1 MVAVT
6 GAIFVFRGFVP
17 VLSLGVLYVF
27 AVLPVAVVWGL
38 AFSLPVAVGSML
50 AFNFFFLPPVHTLT
64 LTDSANWFALAVYSG
79 TAVVV
84 SELAARSRRRTV
96 EAEQREREASLLA
109 DISTDLLQGRAVRD
123 ELEQIERRSAEVL
136 GISGMRIDLE
146 RTPPV
151 EPTSASFPLQAAG
164 RTVGWITTPA
174 GEEPSLGTRQRFLPA
189 LASLLAVAVDRERLA
204 AQALEAEALG
214 RSDAIKTALL
224 RAVSHDLRSPLTA
237 ISTAVGGLRNESLDL
252 DRADREQLLET
263 IAVESRRLERLV
275 ANLLDLSR
283 LQAGAAEPMQELW
296 TVDQLIA
303 QALDQVPEADRI
315 ETSIPDEVPVVL
327 VDAIQV
333 ERALVNLLENAI
345 KFSPPESTVSVR
357 VTSTRRD
364 VVIRVVDQGPGC
376 RRTELERV
384 FEPFHRVGGA
394 AARGAGL
401 GLAIARGFVEAN
413 AGRVWAESVPGQGTS
428 FALAL
433 PVAAARAGAVRMSGP
448 RILVVDDEPQIL
460 RALQT
465 TLRGA
470 GYDVVTAAT
479 AEEAL
484 TARPCGRRRR

>member
-1 MVAVT
+1 MSVLAVAAVT
-6 GAIFVFRGFVP
+6 GAIFFFREFVP

-50 AFNFFFLPPVHTLT
+50 AFNFFFLPPVHTFT
-64 LTDSANWFALAVYSG
+64 LTDGANWFALTVYSG

-84 SELAARSRRRTV
+84 SELAARSRRRTI
-96 EAEQREREASLLA
+96 EAEQRQREATLLA
-109 DISTDLLQGRAVRD
+109 DISTHLLQGRAVQD
-123 ELEQIERRSAEVL
+123 ELEQIEHRSAEVL
-136 GISGMRIDLE
+136 GVSGMRIDLG
-146 RTPPV
+146 RPGSGG
-151 EPTSASFPLQAAG
+151 PTSTTFPLETAG
-164 RTVGWITTPA
+164 RTVGRISMPV
-174 GEEPSLGTRQRFLPA
+174 GEEPPLATRQRFLPA

-204 AQALEAEALG
+204 RQALEAEALR

-224 RAVSHDLRSPLTA
+224 RTVSHDLRSPLTA
-237 ISTAVGGLRNESLDL
+237 ISTAVGGLQNKSLDL

-275 ANLLDLSR
+275 SNLLDLSR

-296 TVDQLIA
+296 TIDQLIA

-315 ETSIPDEVPVVL
+315 ETSIPDEIPVVL
-327 VDAIQV
+327 VDAIQI

-345 KFSPPESTVSVR
+345 KFSPPTSIVSVR

-364 VVIRVVDQGPGC
+364 VVIRVVDQGPGLP
-376 RRTELERV
+376 EEEFERV
-384 FEPFHRVGGA
+384 FEPFHRVGGV

-433 PVAAARAGAVRMSGP
+433 PVAPAVLERS
-448 RILVVDDEPQIL
+448 
-460 RALQT
+460 A
-465 TLRGA
+465 
-470 GYDVVTAAT
+470 
-479 AEEAL
+479 
-484 TARPCGRRRR
+484 